1 MYTQVWTKYLPVIR
15 VMLKRSVASPQVLK
29 LNRTDFDKA
38 GGGKKVGFKFLVEFK
53 NGKVQN
59 RFTSAIA
66 KDLVTVI
73 QQDEATMNIL
83 SGKEFEIDMNPKCE
97 VNLKY
102 TSAPQEEIDE
112 EEVVAEE
119 TA

>member
-1 MYTQVWTKYLPVIR
+1 
-15 VMLKRSVASPQVLK
+15 MLKRAVTSPQALN

-38 GGGKKVGFKFLVEFK
+38 GGGKKVGFKFIVEFK

-73 QQDEATMNIL
+73 QQDEAAMIIL
-83 SGKEFEIDMNPKCE
+83 SGKEYEIDMNPKCE
-97 VNLKY
+97 LNLKCISV
-102 TSAPQEEIDE
+102 TEEE
-112 EEVVAEE
+112 KEEVVAEE
-119 TA
+119 VVEAE

>member
-1 MYTQVWTKYLPVIR
+1 MYTQVWSKYLPVIR
-15 VMLKRSVASPQVLK
+15 IMLKRAVASPQVLK

-73 QQDEATMNIL
+73 QQDAATMAIL

-102 TSAPQEEIDE
+102 TSAPQEEVE
-112 EEVVAEE
+112 EEVEAEE